1 MAYSKQSRYN
11 NVWNKCMEAKE
22 RCERRESIEIRIS
35 ISYEKS
41 LDEKAV
47 VDKMMNGI
55 NGLIQRGYENA
66 FDSDD
71 TMSYDFS
78 IRRPKNKEK

>member
-1 MAYSKQSRYN
+1 MKT
-11 NVWNKCMEAKE
+11 MEIK
-22 RCERRESIEIRIS
+22 IK

-55 NGLIQRGYENA
+55 NGLIQNGIENG

-71 TMSYDFS
+71 SMSYDFS
-78 IRRPKNKEK
+78 IRRPKNKEEIK

>member
-1 MAYSKQSRYN
+1 
-11 NVWNKCMEAKE
+11 MEIK
-22 RCERRESIEIRIS
+22 IK

-55 NGLIQRGYENA
+55 NGLIQNGIENG

-71 TMSYDFS
+71 SMSYDFS
-78 IRRPKNKEK
+78 IRRPKNKEEIK